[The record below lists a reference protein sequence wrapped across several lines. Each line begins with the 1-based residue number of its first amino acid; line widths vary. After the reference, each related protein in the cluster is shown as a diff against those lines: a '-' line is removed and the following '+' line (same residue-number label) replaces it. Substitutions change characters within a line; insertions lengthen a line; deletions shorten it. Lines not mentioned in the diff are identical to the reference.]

1 MHISSRRRE
10 SSEGAVTFTFSSRR
24 TSARAYFD
32 AACCRHRCS
41 YFAAWITLIC
51 GSVTVVEYKW
61 SSARRADHRPDRH
74 QWICYVGR
82 LLSYHTHSSP
92 SPPRHIPSTTHFP
105 SPATRTSAGYFVAP
119 AGVLALRGLARLVG
133 RGRSTFTCCC
143 WSDSSPRR
151 LERVLAR
158 LPSGQQTAP
167 LDSVAVPQ
175 PYAVASVG
183 RVGPMT

>member
-1 MHISSRRRE
+1 MWRNAHLPHEKCTSPAGDRE
-10 SSEGAVTFTFSSRR
+10 PSEGAVTFTFSSRR

-119 AGVLALRGLARLVG
+119 AGVLALRGLVRLVG

-143 WSDSSPRR
+143 WSPRR
-151 LERVLAR
+151 GAWNGCWHGCQAASR
-158 LPSGQQTAP
+158 P
-167 LDSVAVPQ
+167 LFW
-175 PYAVASVG
+175 
-183 RVGPMT
+183 TL